1 MARFNDRRGGFNDN
15 VAGGGS
21 AGRSGGRGRGRGGR
35 PDPRAAVRRATRH
48 ALSPRPRQGDAA
60 VGLRGGSRRGATGPA
75 AGPADGTASTAARM
89 LRFLAAIAFLCGA
102 VSFTGSS
109 VFDIR
114 SIGVAGN
121 RAVPTPEILARA
133 GMRTGTSLFTVN
145 AGRIRARL
153 EQDPRIAAVAVG
165 VGFPDRVYIT
175 VRERT
180 AAAALHVPGG
190 YVLLGSDGVAIVPS
204 GTPGPLPTLTVDRLD
219 PAEVQAGTVVPSP
232 DARLGAG
239 IAGSLPEDLRP
250 DVAAL
255 RVDEAGEVILYTR
268 DGIAVRAGAPDGI
281 RDRLARVADVLAAV
295 RSRGMRVEY
304 VDLRF
309 PGSVIVKPIGG
320 PAGPAG
326 RPG

>member
-1 MARFNDRRGGFNDN
+1 MPRT
-15 VAGGGS
+15 AGGG
-21 AGRSGGRGRGRGGR
+21 
-35 PDPRAAVRRATRH
+35 ATPGV
-48 ALSPRPRQGDAA
+48 A
-60 VGLRGGSRRGATGPA
+60 A
-75 AGPADGTASTAARM
+75 AGERL
-89 LRFLAAIAFLCGA
+89 LRFLAVVALLCGA

-114 SIGVAGN
+114 AISVAGN
-121 RAVPTPEILARA
+121 RAVPASDIVARA
-133 GMRTGTSLFTVN
+133 GVRTGTSLFTVN
-145 AGRIRARL
+145 ASRVRDRL
-153 EQDPRIAAVAVG
+153 RQDPRIAAVSVG
-165 VGFPDRVYIT
+165 VAFPDRVSIT

-180 AAAALHVPGG
+180 AVAALRLPGG
-190 YVLLGSDGVAIVPS
+190 YVLLGADGVVITPS
-204 GTPGPLPTLTVDRLD
+204 GTPWALLTLTVDRLD
-219 PAEVQAGTVVPSP
+219 PATVQVGTVVPSP

-239 IAGSLPEDLRP
+239 LAASLPNGLRP

-255 RVDEAGEVILYTR
+255 RLDQTGEVILYMR
-268 DGIAVRAGAPDGI
+268 DGIAVRAGAPEGI
-281 RDRLARVADVLAAV
+281 RDRLDRVADVLTAV

>member
-1 MARFNDRRGGFNDN
+1 MART
-15 VAGGGS
+15 A
-21 AGRSGGRGRGRGGR
+21 GRGGR
-35 PDPRAAVRRATRH
+35 GQPDPRAAVRRATRH
-48 ALSPRPRQGDAA
+48 DQPPRSHQ
-60 VGLRGGSRRGATGPA
+60 GGSA
-75 AGPADGTASTAARM
+75 GTAVPGVAASAGERV
-89 LRFLAAIAFLCGA
+89 LRFFAAIALLCGA

-114 SIGVAGN
+114 SVEVAGN
-121 RAVPTPEILARA
+121 RAVATADILARA
-133 GMRTGTSLFTVN
+133 GVRTGASLFTVN
-145 AGRIRARL
+145 GFRIRDRL
-153 EQDPRIAAVAVG
+153 RQDPRIASVSVG
-165 VGFPDRVYIT
+165 VAFPDRVYIT
-175 VRERT
+175 VWERP

-190 YVLLGSDGVAIVPS
+190 YVLLGSDGVAIVPA

-219 PAEVQAGTVVPSP
+219 PEAVQAGTVVPSP

-239 IAGSLPEDLRP
+239 IAGSLPTDLRP

-255 RVDEAGEVILYTR
+255 RVDQAGEVILYMR
-268 DGIAVRAGAPDGI
+268 DGIAVRAGPSDGI

-309 PGSVIVKPIGG
+309 PGSIIVKPVGG